1 MNPMPFLL
9 SRILAVCILCAV
21 ATSLRA
27 QEMVISEYYNIQ
39 DVNSE
44 WTELVVVADNLNAVS
59 WKLTDANTGQITRQ
73 GGPQFKDIPLW
84 RNLRAGTII
93 VLWHRAIPA
102 GFVNDDD
109 PADGYLELSSRDAR
123 YFTTYYFAPPSD
135 NADLNIADGGDVLQI
150 LRSDFSHVHALGH
163 NKPTGAAYNAIAP
176 PKANLDSG
184 NVGASRSNR
193 VTGRTLAAFG
203 IGITKDSVVAGFND
217 SRGLPNRWDLA
228 RTNQGVP
235 NINHWFWRETRE
247 PKWSS
252 APAVSLVTQ
261 SANSNT
267 IEWTA
272 LDDPYPQDSTTGYLI
287 LRDTLGFAGFPTGG
301 IRDGA
306 TINRGARIGT
316 ATVIDIRPTKLGRRL
331 VDSANILCGMT
342 YTYRVYGYRYRRD
355 DLLSVTDDTTAR
367 GRQYSDGRWCE
378 SAPITKSNP
387 TKPLIQASRPQIC
400 PGDTVT
406 LTTTTTN
413 AILYEWT
420 VNGQSVPVG
429 GTTRIVVRATGEYRL
444 VIKGADGCSAMSDP
458 LVITALPAPSV
469 EITPTGLQTI
479 CPGDSVKITVIT
491 AAASYEWLRD
501 GVVIPGA
508 TSNTYVARQEGDYQV
523 RIATAAGCPGVS
535 SPLRLRLQN
544 VKARITPNIVD
555 FGTIGQCRADTT
567 VDVEIINDGLASVTV
582 TNATFPPGFA
592 LVSPPPGFQVA
603 AGKRQTVRLVFSP
616 AGPGTASGAASFL
629 VQPCST
635 PVAFT
640 VRGQRTAVSVALNK
654 PGVDFG
660 TYASCPTGNI
670 RPDSTFCVTNSGTE
684 AIVIGVPRVDPPFY
698 LLTDFPKPVT
708 IAPGADFCVSI
719 MYRPLGADLD
729 RGVIQTIGFPYS
741 SASCQDTLRARVQG
755 ASYRPVLTADEP
767 SVDVGIVLGC
777 SRRLDTVLSL
787 TNQSL
792 VPVTVSNIV
801 GAEVSYTGGSVTI
814 PPKASRLFPVTI
826 TPSVA
831 SGAFSIIARAVLLPC
846 NDSVRVQ
853 FDGVLLN
860 ATYSQD
866 RDEIDFGT
874 ILLCEKKSESASFVI
889 SARGLSGLRSR
900 LTSLSVKSPF
910 SLSVTAGQSFRDS
923 LRVDVTFTPSA
934 QGAFVDTINY
944 SIDPCSVARSV
955 IVRGVAANPQRS
967 TSITSADFGL
977 VTAGSAVQRMVTITN
992 TGTSDI
998 FLEALEGVTAPFR
1011 ILAQRPVLPA
1021 RLTPG
1026 QKAEIDLEYGFA
1038 DYDRRDTVRVV
1049 SRTSGSCS
1057 DTVSFTISGSTVTKG
1072 TVTGLAIVAPIDA
1085 RAIAGNIV
1093 SLPFALTSLA
1103 PLDSLDLRLMTVN
1116 VAYDPRLMRP
1126 EAVTSG
1132 LPGATA
1138 SMQELAPGRATVT
1151 INSTSP
1157 IVAMNTLF
1165 TLRARTYVAPIDA
1178 TILDVD
1184 TAIAPGTI
1192 INGRDGSLT
1201 VERECDITAG
1211 SVSVKR
1217 PIVFR
1222 VLQQDQSTL
1231 QLEFSTV
1238 TIDPVDIMVV
1248 SLNGESLATFL
1259 SPSVT
1264 EDLHRI
1270 EVPISDLSA
1279 GAYIISYRHGRH
1291 VRSIPFTIVR

>member
-1 MNPMPFLL
+1 MNPMSFSLRL
-9 SRILAVCILCAV
+9 VLAVCVLAG
-21 ATSLRA
+21 ALPALNA
-27 QEMVISEYYNIQ
+27 QEMVVSEYYNIQ

-44 WTELVVVADNLNAVS
+44 WTELVVVADNLNAVG
-59 WKLTDANTGQITRQ
+59 WILTDANTGQVTRQ

-109 PADGYLELSSRDAR
+109 PADGYLELSSRDPR

-135 NADLNIADGGDVLQI
+135 NADLNIADGGDVLEI
-150 LRSDFSHVHALGH
+150 VRADLSHVHALGH

-193 VTGRTLAAFG
+193 VTGRTLAAYG
-203 IGITKDSVVAGFND
+203 VGITKDSVVAGFND

-228 RTNQGVP
+228 RTNQGVA

-247 PKWSS
+247 PKWTS
-252 APAVSLVTQ
+252 APAISLVTQ
-261 SANSNT
+261 SATSNT

-272 LDDPYPQDSTTGYLI
+272 LDDPFPQDSTTGYLI
-287 LRDTLGFAGFPTGG
+287 LRDTLGFAGFPAGG

-306 TINRGARIGT
+306 NIAKGSRIGT

-331 VDSANILCGMT
+331 VDSASILCGMT

-367 GRQYSDGRWCE
+367 GRQYTDGRWCE

-387 TKPLIQASRPQIC
+387 TKPLIQASRLQIC

-413 AILYEWT
+413 AVLYEWT

-458 LVITALPAPSV
+458 VVITALPAPSV

-491 AAASYEWLRD
+491 TAASYEWLRD

-508 TSNTYVARQEGDYQV
+508 NANTYVARLEGDYQV

-535 SPLRLRLQN
+535 SALRLRLQN
-544 VKARITPNIVD
+544 VKARISPNVVD

-567 VDVEIINDGLASVTV
+567 VDVEIINEGQTTITV

-592 LVSPPPGFQVA
+592 LVSPAPGFQVA
-603 AGKRQTVRLVFSP
+603 AGKSQTVRLVFSP

-684 AIVIGVPRVDPPFY
+684 SIVIGVPRVDPPFY
-698 LLTDFPKPVT
+698 LLTDFPGPVT
-708 IAPGADFCVSI
+708 IAPGANFCISI

-767 SVDVGIVLGC
+767 TLDIGVVLGC
-777 SRRLDTVLSL
+777 SRRLDTVISL

-792 VPVTVSNIV
+792 VPVTVANIV
-801 GAEVSYTGGSVTI
+801 GQDVIYTGGSVTI
-814 PPKASRLFPVTI
+814 PAKTSRLLPVTL
-826 TPSVA
+826 TPSAA
-831 SGAFSIIARAVLLPC
+831 SGAFSLVAKAVLLPC
-846 NDSVRVQ
+846 NDSVPVQ
-853 FDGVLLN
+853 FDGLMLN
-860 ATYSQD
+860 ATYTQD

-874 ILLCEKKSESASFVI
+874 ILLCERSSASASFVI

-900 LTSLSVKSPF
+900 LTSVAVKSPF
-910 SLSVTAGQSFRDS
+910 VVSVSAGQSFRDS
-923 LRVDVTFTPSA
+923 LRVDVTFTPTG
-934 QGAFVDTINY
+934 QGEFVDTITY

-955 IVRGVAANPQRS
+955 IVRGIAANPQRS
-967 TSITSADFGL
+967 TTISSADFGML
-977 VTAGSAVQRMVTITN
+977 ASGGTAQRMVTITN
-992 TGTSDI
+992 TGTADV
-998 FLEALEGVTAPFR
+998 FLEALEGITAPFR
-1011 ILAQRPVLPA
+1011 ILAQRPALPA
-1021 RLTPG
+1021 RLSPG
-1026 QKAEIDLEYGFA
+1026 QKAEIDIEYAFI
-1038 DYDRRDTVRVV
+1038 DYDRRDTIRIV
-1049 SRTSGSCS
+1049 SRTSGSCA
-1057 DTVSFTISGSTVTKG
+1057 DTTSFNITGSTVSKG

-1085 RAIAGNIV
+1085 RAIAGDV
-1093 SLPFALTSLA
+1093 VTLPFALTSIA
-1103 PLDSLDLRLMTVN
+1103 PLDSLDLRQMTIDL
-1116 VAYDPRLMRP
+1116 AYDARLMRP
-1126 EAVTSG
+1126 ESVTTA

-1138 SMQELAPGRATVT
+1138 AIQEQVPGRATVT
-1151 INSTSP
+1151 ISSTRP

-1165 TLRARTYVAPIDA
+1165 TVRARTYVAEVNA
-1178 TILDVD
+1178 TVLDVD
-1184 TAIAPGTI
+1184 TALAQGTI
-1192 INGRDGSLT
+1192 INGVDGSLT
-1201 VERECDITAG
+1201 VLRECDIAAG
-1211 SVSVKR
+1211 AVSIAR

-1222 VLQQDQSTL
+1222 ILQQDRNIL
-1231 QLEFSTV
+1231 QIEFSTV
-1238 TIDPVDIMVV
+1238 TADIVDIMVTSV
-1248 SLNGESLATFL
+1248 AGETIMAQVDVPAS
-1259 SPSVT
+1259 

-1270 EVPISDLSA
+1270 EVPIDDLSA
-1279 GAYIISYRHGRH
+1279 GAYVIRYQHGRH